1 MCQGTREKKTQTT
14 WQSVPAA
21 VKWSPEGNE
30 SCPHNLH
37 LNLSLALQ
45 QESKNICLVLALT
58 SDLCGWREPAALHIR
73 RESNIDNHWA
83 AAAGETYVIHVLAR
97 LSCTDGC
104 FTLAPGAQGISYTMR
119 HVRITHPHSSESSI
133 RASLWLNKTST
144 LQVSRGR
151 GRL

>member
-14 WQSVPAA
+14 WQSIPAD

-37 LNLSLALQ
+37 LNLLSAPQ
-45 QESKNICLVLALT
+45 QEPENICPVLALT
-58 SDLCGWREPAALHIR
+58 SDLCGWRKPTALHIR
-73 RESNIDNHWA
+73 RKINIDNHWA
-83 AAAGETYVIHVLAR
+83 AAAGETYVTHVLAR
-97 LSCTDGC
+97 FVHGWLLHIGSRGSRYQLRCAMSGSHI
-104 FTLAPGAQGISYTMR
+104 L
-119 HVRITHPHSSESSI
+119 SSESSI
-133 RASLWLNKTST
+133 RASLWSNKTST